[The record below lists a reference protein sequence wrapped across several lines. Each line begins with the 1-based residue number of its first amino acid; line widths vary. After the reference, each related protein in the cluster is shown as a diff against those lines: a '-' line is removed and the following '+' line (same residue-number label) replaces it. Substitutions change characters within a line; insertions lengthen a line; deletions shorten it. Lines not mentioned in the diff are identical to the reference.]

1 MAQMPVEKL
10 GFIFNENSEM
20 GKSNNLNLD
29 SIIYIWQIAN
39 SCNCNYPIIFDCIGL
54 TYNGTHTQIKLK
66 NKQEFAIV
74 NETLVWLSEYNLA
87 NIRIL
92 KLEEGIILDRITS
105 KGNQFFNK
113 ARILKAISDKNSSQT
128 NVAETLKL
136 KEHTINVYLE
146 QLLNADFIQANKS
159 YSIKTG
165 ELEYVYC
172 ALTSKGKAT
181 IDDPSFFVEN
191 NTITKNMNQTH
202 SGNGDNVAD
211 NTTNNTFNAPVGAVG
226 STFHDQSQ
234 AIGQYN
240 EAPSKD
246 LTEAASEIQSILD
259 QLNQT
264 YPNKRNIKI
273 ANEAVDIIEQNPS
286 LIQKLLSAAKSGTL
300 AALDSLL
307 SHPAS
312 SFVIAAIDDLQGD

>member
-1 MAQMPVEKL
+1 MAKA
-10 GFIFNENSEM
+10 
-20 GKSNNLNLD
+20 NNLNLD

-66 NKQEFAIV
+66 NKQQFAIV
-74 NETLVWLSEYNLA
+74 NETLVWLSEYDLA
-87 NIRIL
+87 TIRIL

-128 NVAETLKL
+128 NIAETLKL

-165 ELEYVYC
+165 EVEYVYC
-172 ALTSKGKAT
+172 TLTSKGKAT
-181 IDDPSFFVEN
+181 IDDPSFLVEN

-202 SGNGDNVAD
+202 SGNGDNVAG

-226 STFHDQSQ
+226 STFYEQSQ

-240 EAPSKD
+240 EAPSQD
-246 LTEAASEIQSILD
+246 LAEAAKEIQNLLD
-259 QLNQT
+259 QLSQT
-264 YPNKRNIKI
+264 YPTKTKKEKKI
-273 ANEAVDIIEQNPS
+273 FAVEAVDRIEQNPS
-286 LIQKLLSAAKSGTL
+286 LTQKLLSATKTGSI
-300 AALDSLL
+300 AALDSMLN
-307 SHPAS
+307 HPAA
-312 SFVIAAIDDLQGD
+312 SFVIAAIEDLQDE